1 MSAIYLPDGQNAV
14 QPKREQPV
22 IVMATPDG
30 KELMFPQVAIAMCSP
45 DVINLIAQA
54 VVNLLQKGEMVNEK
68 GEFFVPEEPKSE

>member
-1 MSAIYLPDGQNAV
+1 
-14 QPKREQPV
+14 
-22 IVMATPDG
+22 MATPDG

-68 GEFFVPEEPKSE
+68 GEFFKPEDAQ